1 MLDATISVR
10 EPIRAAI
17 TPLGA
22 KLYTDQRTE
31 PGGTVRIPYAW
42 LYSTTESDA
51 PTNFYGFLED
61 IVSLDLFASSQ
72 RQLANLEDAVAFLDD
87 YRAETYGNAILPHY
101 LRQSK
106 TRIFESEGV
115 LHCTV
120 LYAVRYTDLRKFQ
133 VS

>member
-1 MLDATISVR
+1 MLDATVSIRQPVR
-10 EPIRAAI
+10 DAL

-31 PGGTVRIPYAW
+31 PGGSVRIPYAW

-51 PTNFYGFLED
+51 PKNIVGYLED
-61 IVSLDLFASSQ
+61 IVSLDLFANSQ

-101 LRQSK
+101 LMQSK

-115 LHCTV
+115 LHTTILLSC
-120 LYAVRYTDLRKFQ
+120 RYTDLRKFATA
-133 VS
+133 